1 VRQDALLV
9 DTGEA
14 GTHLLTRRS
23 AAKLVHEKAEERQ
36 RQLAATVAVKRSRFG
51 GR

>member
-1 VRQDALLV
+1 VT
-9 DTGEA
+9 TGEP

-36 RQLAATVAVKRSRFG
+36 RQLTALVQVKKSRFR